1 MSILCVTMKRPLTH
15 YAKDG
20 ELSLP
25 SPKKFQKHSI
35 SIRKR
40 SLSRTYC
47 KLYLI
52 LGQLVI
58 GCNQSEH
65 PKPVVGQLTKVVLH
79 MKPEIHT
86 ETVEIF
92 HEPKRRKASIQQK
105 RESTLKARYIV
116 EIETQYYG
124 PNRKSRVNCIA
135 YD

>member
-1 MSILCVTMKRPLTH
+1 MKRPLTH
-15 YAKDG
+15 SCKRWRTF
-20 ELSLP
+20 P
-25 SPKKFQKHSI
+25 PIPKKISKHSI

-47 KLYLI
+47 KLCLI

-124 PNRKSRVNCIA
+124 PNRKSKVNCIA